1 MEDYHAEGSA
11 TGSGERRWPI
21 LARALGA
28 AALLACVVLR
38 VGGVEIARADSPVVE
53 ADGFIRLNGEPIG
66 TAVPAQIAGCEAGP
80 AVDPAAIRS
89 SLQKLVDR
97 GARQGIQRVE
107 GRGRD
112 GDLPVALNG
121 SGYNYGPSLERSGRR
136 R

>member
-1 MEDYHAEGSA
+1 M
-11 TGSGERRWPI
+11 RF
-21 LARALGA
+21 GA

-38 VGGVEIARADSPVVE
+38 VGGVEVARADPTAVA

-66 TAVPAQIAGCEAGP
+66 TAVPAQIAGCQAGP

-89 SLQKLVDR
+89 GLQKLVDR
-97 GARQGIQRVE
+97 AARQGVQRVE
-107 GRGRD
+107 SRSGD

-121 SGYNYGPSLERSGRR
+121 SGYNYSPSLERSARR